1 MTFTSGE
8 YESMGR
14 YATIDNLAESNNDYS
29 FNWHLLQARFNYNN
43 SYNNEGDT
51 DKANLPLAIRRDGA
65 TLGYA
70 HTVETFTSFKSIS
83 FDLKLSNYT
92 TDSLKVQLID
102 VSTKAIVKETAIKN
116 TSNNYENVSYE
127 FNYSGAD
134 VYLQFIIDI
143 TVEKDHII
151 YIDNLNIQL

>member
-51 DKANLPLAIRRDGA
+51 DKANLPLAIRRDGENN
-65 TLGYA
+65 GYA
-70 HTVETFTSFKSIS
+70 YTDNTFTNIKSIS